1 MSALEAGWL
10 FWHNLDIDRKQVL
23 PPEYLEFSLQS
34 DIMPILV
41 YYDKF
46 LSSFF
51 LRGGSQ
57 SHLLIHGGTY

>member
-1 MSALEAGWL
+1 MSSLEAGWL
-10 FWHNLDIDRKQVL
+10 FWHNLDIDRKLVL

-34 DIMPILV
+34 DPMPILV

-51 LRGGSQ
+51 FKGVGLRV
-57 SHLLIHGGTY
+57 TC